1 MLTREEFERLI
12 VEIDRELDDRN
23 LPFYQRPMHAF
34 STLVDK
40 LDPKGM
46 FPITS
51 KDFNDSDDFSNEAI
65 FTQVNNW
72 YEGTYGD
79 RTKIHMGPGSYILI
93 IKGEPWKVELPLAY
107 GRNNFTIDSDLEKV
121 ERYVVANDGKKVPST
136 NILWHVEDIT
146 RKIALSLSDEER
158 EIILQ
163 DYMFA
168 LNSVQFLRDL
178 KGVPYME
185 QGMNDYEMAIHNI
198 FYKYPDYNNAKWSAL
213 QFAEKTIKSKL
224 KQHNDEFF
232 KRIHNLSDLS
242 QDLEEIGI
250 DVSKELLS
258 HIQCS
263 AGVRYGEQKVTRN
276 EAVLAIRSSLS
287 LFSDVFQ
294 ASSFEINT

>member
-1 MLTREEFERLI
+1 MLTRKEFERLI
-12 VEIDRELDDRN
+12 VEIDRELGDRN
-23 LPFYQRPMHAF
+23 LLFHQRPMHAF
-34 STLVDK
+34 SSLAGK
-40 LDPKGM
+40 LDPKGV

-51 KDFNDSDDFSNEAI
+51 EDFNDPDDFSNEAI
-65 FTQVNNW
+65 FTQVHNW
-72 YEGTYGD
+72 YEETYGD

-93 IKGEPWKVELPLAY
+93 IKGEPWKVELPLVY
-107 GRNNFTIDSDLEKV
+107 GRNNFTIDSDLERV

-136 NILWHVEDIT
+136 NILWHVENIT
-146 RKIALSLSDEER
+146 RKVALSLSDEER
-158 EIILQ
+158 EIIFQ

-185 QGMNDYEMAIHNI
+185 QGMNDYDTAIHNI

-224 KQHNDEFF
+224 KQHNV
-232 KRIHNLSDLS
+232 KIKHIHFLSDLS
-242 QDLEEIGI
+242 GDLEKIGI
-250 DVSKELLS
+250 NVSKQLIDN
-258 HIQCS
+258 IQCD
-263 AGVRYGEQKVTRN
+263 AKVRYGEQKVTRY

-287 LFSDVFQ
+287 LFSDVFR